1 MFLKKVALVSALAV
15 LSGTAVSACEI
26 SARVSVVGNE
36 FPAIQTVGA
45 EAKACSGAEVSTHLT
60 KDHQSINVP
69 GMQGNPAEYT
79 SAIIANSSIV
89 ALMNEDVIRPL
100 DDLVAKHGAN
110 LQSSQLI
117 KIGG

>member
-1 MFLKKVALVSALAV
+1 MNSKLLSIVGALSLTAFSAAQ
-15 LSGTAVSACEI
+15 ACEI

-45 EAKACSGAEVSTHLT
+45 GAAACKGAEVSTNLT
-60 KDHQSINVP
+60 ADHQKINVP

-79 SAIIANSSIV
+79 SAIVANSSIV

-100 DDLVAKHGAN
+100 DD
-110 LQSSQLI
+110 
-117 KIGG
+117 